1 MFSGFGEHAV
11 EFFDGIAED
20 NSKAYW
26 TDHQHIYQSDVREP
40 MEALLAE
47 LAGEFAEFGKVK
59 VFRPY
64 RDVRFSKDKTPY
76 KTHCG
81 GVIERARGAGACY
94 VQIGSEGLRIGG
106 GSFHMAPAQLE
117 RYRTAVADDRR
128 GLALRSLLDQL
139 IGAAW
144 QSHGVQLK
152 TAPRG
157 YRADHPRIDLLRR
170 RALYV
175 TRAFEPDDALH
186 DRQTLDRVR
195 TAWREVR
202 ALNEWVADY
211 VGEPASKPA

>member
-1 MFSGFGEHAV
+1 MSRSSRSDGSGVCSSLSNRARSVPLNNETNAYSGVRPGGPPLGQTGYRVTAVEVGMFSGFGEHAV

-117 RYRTAVADDRR
+117 RSHGGRRRPAWARAAIPAGPTHRRRLAVAWRTAQNRASW
-128 GLALRSLLDQL
+128 L
-139 IGAAW
+139 
-144 QSHGVQLK
+144 
-152 TAPRG
+152 PRG
-157 YRADHPRIDLLRR
+157 P
-170 RALYV
+170 
-175 TRAFEPDDALH
+175 
-186 DRQTLDRVR
+186 
-195 TAWREVR
+195 
-202 ALNEWVADY
+202 
-211 VGEPASKPA
+211 S